1 MKEEFMKYAIKISL
15 QSKDNRCKVGA
26 CVVKNKKIVST
37 GINSMPYNI
46 LDEDYYWFP
55 TKSGPICLND
65 SFLETKHAYVCHAEL
80 NAIINCERKD
90 LIGAQLYTTLYP
102 CYNCAKM
109 IIQAG
114 IKDVYYLYDYH
125 SNHVLFK
132 AAKKL
137 FELTN
142 INVEKIEMA
151 MIDNDNQL

>member
-1 MKEEFMKYAIKISL
+1 MNEKFMKYAMEIAL

-26 CVVKNKKIVST
+26 CIVKNQKIVST
-37 GINSMPYNI
+37 GFNSMPNNI

-55 TKSGPICLND
+55 TKSGQVFLDD

-90 LIGAQLYTTLYP
+90 LMGAKIYTTLYP
-102 CYNCAKM
+102 CYECAKM

-114 IKDVYYLYDYH
+114 IKDVYYLDNHH
-125 SNHVLFK
+125 SNHVIFK

-142 INVEKIEMA
+142 INVEKVEINN
-151 MIDNDNQL
+151 NDNQL